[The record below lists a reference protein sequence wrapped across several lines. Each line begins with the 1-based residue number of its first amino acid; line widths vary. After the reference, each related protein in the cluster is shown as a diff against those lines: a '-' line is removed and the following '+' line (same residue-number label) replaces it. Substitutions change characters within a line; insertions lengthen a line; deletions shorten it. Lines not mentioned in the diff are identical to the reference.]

1 MVFEQIIQSMVEMQ
15 IFRFFFPWLLV
26 LAVSYGVLEKYHF
39 ISEDEFV
46 NGSISLAIAF
56 MAGGG
61 AYLFIPAG
69 LLTNVVAAATFAIFA
84 VIGLMIVLGVAGYD
98 LEKLQENDRS
108 MPLVLGAAIFSVAL
122 LSIIAS
128 FFDLGQFIPEIENWH
143 RFFEQFIMPILI
155 LGLILGIVV
164 LTARP
169 SDAE

>member
-1 MVFEQIIQSMVEMQ
+1 MVFEQIIQTMAEMQ

-26 LAVSYGVLEKYHF
+26 LAVSYGALEKYQF

-61 AYLFIPAG
+61 AYMFIPAG

-98 LEKLQENDRS
+98 LENLQDNDRS
-108 MPLVLGAAIFSVAL
+108 LPLVLGAGIFVVAL
-122 LSIIAS
+122 LAIVANFFGIPNIIPDIDNWNRV
-128 FFDLGQFIPEIENWH
+128 FEEIV
-143 RFFEQFIMPILI
+143 MPILI
-155 LGLILGIVV
+155 LLMIVALV
-164 LTARP
+164 AMTAGQ
-169 SDAE
+169 SD

>member
-1 MVFEQIIQSMVEMQ
+1 MVFEAVIQAMVEMQ

-26 LAVSYGVLEKYHF
+26 LSVGYGVLEKYNF
-39 ISEDEFV
+39 ISDDEFV
-46 NGSISLAIAF
+46 NGSIALAIAF

-69 LLTNVVAAATFAIFA
+69 LLTNVVAATTFAIFA

-98 LEKLQENDRS
+98 LNQLQENDRS
-108 MPLVLGAAIFSVAL
+108 MPLLLGAGIFTVAL

-128 FFDLGQFIPEIENWH
+128 FFDLSRFIPQIENWGMI
-143 RFFEQFIMPILI
+143 FEQYVMPILV

-164 LTARP
+164 MTASP
-169 SDAE
+169 SSGE

>member
-1 MVFEQIIQSMVEMQ
+1 MAFESIIQSMVEMQ
-15 IFRFFFPWLLV
+15 VFRFFFPWLLV

-69 LLTNVVAAATFAIFA
+69 LLTNVVAATTFAIFA

-108 MPLVLGAAIFSVAL
+108 MPLLLGAGIFSVAL

-128 FFDLGQFIPEIENWH
+128 FFDLSQFIPQIENWE
-143 RFFEQFIMPILI
+143 RFFEEFVMPILV
-155 LGLILGIVV
+155 LGLILGVV
-164 LTARP
+164 ALTAR
-169 SDAE
+169 SSSEE

>member
-1 MVFEQIIQSMVEMQ
+1 MVFEQIIQTMAEMQ

-61 AYLFIPAG
+61 AYMFIPAG
-69 LLTNVVAAATFAIFA
+69 LLTNVVAAATFGIFA

-98 LEKLQENDRS
+98 LENLQDNDRS
-108 MPLVLGAAIFSVAL
+108 LPLILGAGIFVVAL
-122 LSIIAS
+122 LAIIS
-128 FFDLGQFIPEIENWH
+128 NFFGIPNIIPDIENWSKI
-143 RFFEQFIMPILI
+143 FEEVVMPILI
-155 LGLILGIVV
+155 LLMIVALV
-164 LTARP
+164 ALTAGQ
-169 SDAE
+169 SE

>member
-1 MVFEQIIQSMVEMQ
+1 MVFETIIETMVEMQ

-26 LAVSYGVLEKYHF
+26 LAVSYGVLEKYNF

-69 LLTNVVAAATFAIFA
+69 LLTNVVAAATFGIFA

-98 LEKLQENDRS
+98 LENLQDNDRS
-108 MPLVLGAAIFSVAL
+108 LPLILGAGIFVVAL
-122 LSIIAS
+122 MAIISS
-128 FFDLGQFIPEIENWH
+128 FFDLTSFIPQIDNWQAI
-143 RFFEQFIMPILI
+143 FEEVIMPILI
-155 LGLILGIVV
+155 LGMIVALV
-164 LTARP
+164 AVTAGN
-169 SDAE
+169 SD